1 MWDGWINAA
10 AAMQNTVVSLLF
22 ISDELFYFYFY
33 FFVAKQIFYSIK
45 SKKSKTIVRYWK
57 IWCTHLSLYSSLC
70 AYDCTLFSSIKN
82 LTRWK
87 KEAVTDGG
95 CLRSS
100 TSTGSFDERHMMC
113 SVQTGVKQHSLSE
126 QSIMPSDMRRTKKFE
141 YFAQADAR
149 IFLFYFT
156 FVIIDSIV
164 ALHL

>member
-1 MWDGWINAA
+1 MNKCSCGHAKHCRISFIHLRR
-10 AAMQNTVVSLLF
+10 TFLF
-22 ISDELFYFYFY
+22 LFL

-126 QSIMPSDMRRTKKFE
+126 QSIMPSDMRRTKKIE